1 MGFYVNPT
9 NGQSKEDWL
18 VLNNK
23 GVCDFTN
30 VHPEMKRM
38 MWNQAITNNLICI
51 MLVDNGPFSAMP
63 VVFSFREMEEFTDPE
78 DRRLKYLA
86 MMEVDTFL
94 QAVKEGTIPSGVL
107 DAMKFEYQGD
117 DGTQPTIPPLV
128 ELFSTKR
135 KEMGL

>member
-23 GVCDFTN
+23 GVCDFTT
-30 VHPEMKRM
+30 VHPEMKKM
-38 MWNQAITNNLICI
+38 MWNQAIANNLICL
-51 MLVDNGPFSAMP
+51 MLVDNGPFTSLV
-63 VVFSFREMEEFTDPE
+63 VVFSFREMENFTTPE

-86 MMEVDTFL
+86 MVEVDKFL
-94 QAVKEGTIPSGVL
+94 QAVKEGTIPSEVL
-107 DAMKFEYQGD
+107 DAFKFEYQGE
-117 DGTQPTIPPLV
+117 DGQQQTTPPLV
-128 ELFSTKR
+128 ELLAQKR